1 MEQVQLDMQ
10 MMGKLHELKHQH
22 DKHANAIKE
31 RDMTLIVRKQTEDI
45 VHKLQAELPQY
56 EQERDA
62 VQHEVLYIHLQ
73 GPSS

>member
-22 DKHANAIKE
+22 DKHANTIKE
-31 RDMTLIVRKQTEDI
+31 RDRTLIVRKQTEDI

-62 VQHEVLYIHLQ
+62 VQREVPYIHLQ